1 MEGTVMATMAGTLGT
16 ARHGENRMQAY
27 AAGTSCG
34 SASVAKNI
42 ALFFAAPFIGL
53 AYIIAAPFVG
63 AYMIVKQGARL
74 ASGKK

>member
-1 MEGTVMATMAGTLGT
+1 MATMVGTLGT

-53 AYIIAAPFVG
+53 AYIIALPVVG
-63 AYMIVKQGARL
+63 MVMIVKLGLRSA
-74 ASGKK
+74 A